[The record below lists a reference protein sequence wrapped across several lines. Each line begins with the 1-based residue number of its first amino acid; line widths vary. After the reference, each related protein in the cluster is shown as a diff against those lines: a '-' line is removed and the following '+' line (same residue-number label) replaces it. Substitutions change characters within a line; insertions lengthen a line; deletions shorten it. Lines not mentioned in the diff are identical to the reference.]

1 MPAPAPACPAPTPA
15 SPAGASAT
23 YEAEHRRARER
34 GVNPILYWLVR
45 AVFQPFFHL
54 YFRLSRIGREHIPTD
69 GPVIFA
75 SNHRSFLDPFVIAT
89 LIRRPMYYVA
99 KRELFRHRLQG
110 WFLNSLGAFPVDRGS
125 SDAEMIA
132 TAKAILARGDC
143 VLIFPEGTRIRPGA
157 LGTPRRGV
165 GRLALESGAPVVPL
179 AVIGTED
186 VRRGWRIR
194 PHKVRIRVGRA
205 LTFPRV
211 QRTSPALA
219 QAVTDRVWPCVMLQ
233 WEWLGG
239 VVPMRRAA
247 VIGSGARAAALTE
260 LLARA
265 GLDLD
270 ARSGA
275 ATATGP
281 PLADC
286 DLVCLAG
293 AAAELGSMLAAHGE
307 AISPHATVL
316 VHVDGLVAPL
326 GTLPVTYVAERVCAR
341 VVACLG
347 GPGHAGD
354 ALRGG
359 AVPVVA
365 ATDPGVAR
373 ELAEMLRR
381 AGLPAEHSSA
391 TLAAL
396 VEGCL
401 EPEQWTRQLLRQT
414 AGQRAA

>member
-110 WFLNSLGAFPVDRGS
+110 WFLNSLGGLPGRSGQLRRRDDRHRQGDS
-125 SDAEMIA
+125 RPRRLRPHLSRGNPHSPGRPRD
-132 TAKAILARGDC
+132 AKAWRGPAGAG
-143 VLIFPEGTRIRPGA
+143 VRRPG
-157 LGTPRRGV
+157 G
-165 GRLALESGAPVVPL
+165 PL

-211 QRTSPALA
+211 QRASPALA

-286 DLVCLAG
+286 DLVW
-293 AAAELGSMLAAHGE
+293 
-307 AISPHATVL
+307 
-316 VHVDGLVAPL
+316 
-326 GTLPVTYVAERVCAR
+326 
-341 VVACLG
+341 
-347 GPGHAGD
+347 
-354 ALRGG
+354 
-359 AVPVVA
+359 
-365 ATDPGVAR
+365 
-373 ELAEMLRR
+373 R

-396 VEGCL
+396 AEGCL